1 MSLADKII
9 HNEDSAPVI
18 DLSATSVIGQQ
29 ASNPAQLVDY
39 LGMLFM
45 HSQMPSDMRT
55 ALIDTITAIPAT
67 DLQGRAEVAV
77 FLVVTS
83 SQYKIMH

>member
-1 MSLADKII
+1 
-9 HNEDSAPVI
+9 
-18 DLSATSVIGQQ
+18 
-29 ASNPAQLVDY
+29 
-39 LGMLFM
+39 MLFM

-55 ALIDTITAIPAT
+55 ALIETITAIPAT
-67 DLQGRAEVAV
+67 ALQSRAEVAV

>member
-1 MSLADKII
+1 MSTS
-9 HNEDSAPVI
+9 SA
-18 DLSATSVIGQQ
+18 IGQY
-29 ASNPAQLVDY
+29 ATNPAQLVDY

-55 ALIDTITAIPAT
+55 VIIDTVSAIPNTALST
-67 DLQGRAEVAV
+67 RAEVATY
-77 FLVVTS
+77 LVVTS